1 MLAVDYLVELSTVLA
16 RNPLSM
22 DDISDA
28 SDLIKTIEAC
38 PMTKDQQS
46 QLKTFK
52 QLLEKEKLETL
63 FGCPKE
69 HAGRSIQWL
78 QSKNRLSLLMNSRQQ
93 LIESEGIAQHTI
105 DELAKQEDTIVRATK
120 NTQQTNGNLGWAS
133 KLATKM
139 NSILR

>member
-1 MLAVDYLVELSTVLA
+1 MLADDYLVELSVVLA
-16 RNPLSM
+16 RTPLTM

-38 PMTKDQQS
+38 PMTKDQKS
-46 QLKTFK
+46 QLNAFK
-52 QLLEKEKLETL
+52 QLVDKEKLETL

-69 HAGRSIQWL
+69 HAGRSVQWQ

-93 LIESEGIAQHTI
+93 LLESEGVAQNTI
-105 DELAKQEDTIVRATK
+105 DELARQEEIISSATK
-120 NTQQTNGNLGWAS
+120 KTQQTNGNLSWAS

-139 NSILR
+139 NSIWR